1 MVRGRTHLSNHFRHV
16 QHLFHDPKGGYMT
29 KRFVLAIAITLMT
42 VSLASADN
50 PCIGTN
56 WAQYIA
62 LNTAG
67 PGGTAVGCTIGNL
80 DFSNFS
86 FTAGGTIQEPASN
99 VGVSIITTPGN
110 QGFTFN
116 PGIILATPPDAA
128 NTTEDVELDFTITA
142 LPGTVIDDLGISF
155 NGTVSGTGQ
164 TSFSETETGATWA
177 GCGNPTTCT
186 FAVTNP
192 PVNLGP
198 LEEVFLTPVTTLR
211 ITKDIGSS
219 TGGGPGTAAISAV
232 TNQFSNIPEPRLVSF
247 LAISLLA
254 GLAVSRKRLKSRS
267 ARTS

>member
-1 MVRGRTHLSNHFRHV
+1 
-16 QHLFHDPKGGYMT
+16 MT
-29 KRFVLAIAITLMT
+29 KKLALVIAIALMT
-42 VSLASADN
+42 ASLASADN

-67 PGGTAVGCTIGNL
+67 PGGTAIGCTIGNL

-110 QGFTFN
+110 EGFTFN
-116 PGIILATPPDAA
+116 PAIVLATPPNAA
-128 NTTEDVELDFTITA
+128 NTTEDIELDFTLTA
-142 LPGTVIDDLGISF
+142 LPGTAIDDLGISF

-177 GCGNPTTCT
+177 GCGSPTTCT

-198 LEEVFLTPVTTLR
+198 LEEVFLTPVTTLH

-219 TGGGPGTAAISAV
+219 TGAGPGTVSISQV
-232 TNQFSNIPEPRLVSF
+232 TNQFSNVPEPRLVSF
-247 LAISLLA
+247 LAICLLA
-254 GLAVSRKRLKSRS
+254 GLGISRKSWKSRS